1 MKFPNSEG
9 IANQT
14 GPESCVAHCEVRDK
28 ALTGVPAGRPLSREN
43 RDTNGRRSPLGLVS
57 EILRIGICRAER
69 RNVEFGC
76 LQDGFLGQ
84 VHEHLGILV
93 IDSVDMAR

>member
-1 MKFPNSEG
+1 MGGCIPLLTKFTMKPSKPNKLSEQQL
-9 IANQT
+9 AT
-14 GPESCVAHCEVRDK
+14 TRRMKS
-28 ALTGVPAGRPLSREN
+28 VPRAQLRELHRERP
-43 RDTNGRRSPLGLVS
+43 RSPLGLVS

-84 VHEHLGILV
+84 IHEHLGIRV
-93 IDSVDMAR
+93 MYSVDMAR